1 MKISGFKNIG
11 AGGFRGFDVFRNIGV
26 NALMWWLMG
35 LMSLAIVSIGA
46 FGFYSTYKEQAL
58 VARTV
63 NEAEQDLRMI
73 ELAQGAE
80 ITFKKQIQ
88 EWKDIL
94 LKGGDP
100 EHYAKHFGAFE
111 KEEAK
116 VQSSLKE
123 LRQMLVQQP
132 GLEVA
137 QMDALLKK
145 HAELGARYKEALKEY
160 DQARAGESAHLV
172 DGLVKGQDRVPTE
185 QMEALIKNID
195 AYITNNLEKDKQ
207 EAQEALARSG
217 TIFVIVVIAALVITF
232 ALAFPIRRGVNQAIN
247 KVNTM
252 LADAEQQNR
261 RNQDAI
267 LRLLDEV
274 ADLADGDLTRK
285 PLVTEDF
292 TGAIADSLGYA
303 IETLRGVVGSI
314 NDTALKVSTAATE
327 TQSTAVRLTEA
338 SDLQA
343 QEIETAGVAIYEMT
357 KSSERV
363 SANAAQSTA
372 VAEKSVDIARKG
384 ARTVQDTI
392 AGMEAIREQIQE
404 TSKRI
409 KRLGESSQEIGE
421 IVGLINDIADQTN
434 ILALNASIQA
444 AMAGEAGRG
453 FAVVADEVQRLSE
466 RVANSTKQI
475 ATLVK
480 TIQTDTN
487 EAVIS
492 MEKSTTGVVNGTRL
506 AQTAGEA
513 LGEIENVSA
522 DLAHLIDDIS
532 GAAQQQTVI
541 ANSVADTM
549 KTIQNV
555 TTQTSM
561 GTRQAANAIGEL
573 TIMADRLK
581 SSVAGFKLPA

>member
-1 MKISGFKNIG
+1 MKISGLKNIG
-11 AGGFRGFDVFRNIGV
+11 AGGFRGLDAFKNMSV
-26 NALMWWLMG
+26 NTLLWLLVG
-35 LMSLAIVSIGA
+35 LMSLAVVSIGA
-46 FGFYSTYKEQAL
+46 FGFYSTYKEQVLATQI
-58 VARTV
+58 VDEGEKDVRMV
-63 NEAEQDLRMI
+63 DLSQKAAIAFRVQVF
-73 ELAQGAE
+73 E
-80 ITFKKQIQ
+80 FKN
-88 EWKDIL
+88 IL
-94 LKGGDP
+94 LRGGDQ
-100 EHYAKHFGAFE
+100 EEYRKYLSAFE
-111 KEEAK
+111 EQEAG
-116 VQSSLKE
+116 VQKTLKE
-123 LRQMLVQQP
+123 LRILMAPNPKLGTV
-132 GLEVA
+132 EV
-137 QMDALLKK
+137 DAVLKM
-145 HAELGARYKEALKEY
+145 HADLGVKYREALKSY
-160 DQARAGESAHLV
+160 DQSRPLESARIV
-172 DGLVKGQDRVPTE
+172 DESVKGLSRGLTDSLTKRISTYVSQRLEADRR
-185 QMEALIKNID
+185 EAV
-195 AYITNNLEKDKQ
+195 AAFESS
-207 EAQEALARSG
+207 RF
-217 TIFVIVVIAALVITF
+217 IFIVVVLAALVITF
-232 ALAFPIRRGVNQAIN
+232 ALAFPIRRGVNQTVS
-247 KVNTM
+247 KVNTL
-252 LADAEQQNR
+252 LADTEQQNR

-274 ADLADGDLTRK
+274 GDLADGDLRRT
-285 PLVTEDF
+285 PTVTEDF

-303 IETLRGVVGSI
+303 IGTLRDLVGSI
-314 NDTALKVSTAATE
+314 NDTALKVSSATAE

-372 VAEKSVDIARKG
+372 VAEKSVEIAKKG
-384 ARTVQDTI
+384 SQTVQDTI
-392 AGMEAIREQIQE
+392 SGMEAIREQIQE

-480 TIQTDTN
+480 TIQTDTT

-492 MEKSTTGVVNGTRL
+492 MEKSTAGVVSGTRL
-506 AQTAGEA
+506 AQAAGQA

-541 ANSVADTM
+541 AGSVADTM
-549 KTIQNV
+549 KTIQSV
-555 TTQTSM
+555 TTQTSL
-561 GTRQAANAIGEL
+561 GTRQAANSIGEL
-573 TIMADRLK
+573 TAMADQLRK
-581 SSVAGFKLPA
+581 SVAGFKLPA